1 MKTLSY
7 ATTMTRCNPSAG
19 GKPSITPYTRPVIH
33 TVNGQPKESEFEK
46 VRVVSYNVLAQCYC
60 RSSIFHWSDR
70 GDIRWKR
77 RKGKITKEIEEYNAD
92 LLLLQ
97 ELDNFSD
104 YHRGA
109 LRKLGYDG
117 YTYVQRNSRKDGV
130 GIFWKS
136 EDFEVVSETPV
147 HFNAIAEQSY
157 GIDYAQKKNNP
168 EYLLRDSVGAI
179 TVLRSNKHPSDVGII
194 LATCHLFWNPDN
206 ADVKLLQAFHMVERI
221 RQVVREHDYPLILG
235 MGHQQTGAS
244 A

>member
-117 YTYVQRNSRKDGV
+117 YTYVQRNSVNERAPTIFQRRRVLSCYSQPSFDFAGRCTEEGWRGNFLEKRGFRGRK
-130 GIFWKS
+130 
-136 EDFEVVSETPV
+136 
-147 HFNAIAEQSY
+147 
-157 GIDYAQKKNNP
+157 
-168 EYLLRDSVGAI
+168 
-179 TVLRSNKHPSDVGII
+179 
-194 LATCHLFWNPDN
+194 
-206 ADVKLLQAFHMVERI
+206 
-221 RQVVREHDYPLILG
+221 
-235 MGHQQTGAS
+235 
-244 A
+244 